1 MANTNATPRLH
12 FIPQPF
18 WLNVTLNSSPLT
30 TCNAHCEKGRV
41 FHTTK
46 FTISGT
52 ILQDH
57 NLDSKTWDDL
67 LCFYGTV
74 IRPVLEYACPVGH
87 SVSSLAATQTKAMES
102 LQRRALS
109 GASVK
114 TATTRCHWSELDST
128 RWSHGVNNWPSAF
141 STAVWYQRRCA
152 FIICC
157 RTSVTSPSQAD
168 CVMQEH
174 LND

>member
-74 IRPVLEYACPVGH
+74 IRPVLEYACPR
-87 SVSSLAATQTKAMES
+87 L
-102 LQRRALS
+102 ALS
-109 GASVK
+109 LK
-114 TATTRCHWSELDST
+114 PRCHADKGTGVAAAQSTERSLCEDGDYTMSLIRAGLNTLESRREQLTKRFFNRSVISETSCLHYLLPDKCD
-128 RWSHGVNNWPSAF
+128 V
-141 STAVWYQRRCA
+141 
-152 FIICC
+152 
-157 RTSVTSPSQAD
+157 SVTGRFN
-168 CVMQEH
+168 H